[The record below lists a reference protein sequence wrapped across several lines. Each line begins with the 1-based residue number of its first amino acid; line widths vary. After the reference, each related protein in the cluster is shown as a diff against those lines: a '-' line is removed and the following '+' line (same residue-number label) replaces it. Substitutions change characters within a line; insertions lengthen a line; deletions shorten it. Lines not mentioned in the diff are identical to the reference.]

1 MAEKI
6 IIRAKGA
13 RGPKGDAGGINILG
27 SYPSLLDLQTAH
39 PTGNTNDAYLIGADL
54 YVWSVTENNWINAG
68 PVSTPG
74 PQGPVGPQGLKGD
87 TGAAG
92 PKGDTGAQGQTGPQ
106 GPKGDTGAS
115 GPKGDTGAQ
124 GQTGPQGPKGDTGAA
139 GPKGD
144 TGAQGPAGTNAEFN
158 VNLVSYKH
166 EQQTPSGTW
175 NITHNLGF
183 YPNIKV
189 MDYTSVNVE
198 CEIEYLNINQV
209 RLTFIQAGISILT
222 SGFAYLS

>member
-87 TGAAG
+87 TGAA
-92 PKGDTGAQGQTGPQ
+92 
-106 GPKGDTGAS
+106 